1 MIDKILIDYT
11 LLIENKLPTLSVD
24 KYSARYVKLSTE
36 PFISVFFI
44 LIDVKYLS
52 YQSSNYSWHLFE
64 SYPHLVIQTLRQV
77 HVIQTGFCN
86 LAIAIEADS
95 GPCIS
100 HHQIIWKAHC
110 EQLFQSFLFRS
121 RYT

>member
-44 LIDVKYLS
+44 LIDVKFILS
-52 YQSSNYSWHLFE
+52 IT
-64 SYPHLVIQTLRQV
+64 LVLSI
-77 HVIQTGFCN
+77 F
-86 LAIAIEADS
+86 
-95 GPCIS
+95 
-100 HHQIIWKAHC
+100 
-110 EQLFQSFLFRS
+110 
-121 RYT
+121 